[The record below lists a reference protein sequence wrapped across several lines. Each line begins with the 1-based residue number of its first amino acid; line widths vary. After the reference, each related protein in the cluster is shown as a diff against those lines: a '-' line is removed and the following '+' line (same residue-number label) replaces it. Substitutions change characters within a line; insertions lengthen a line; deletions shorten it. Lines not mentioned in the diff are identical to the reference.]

1 MKNKR
6 LWAPWRSAYVTSIYK
21 KSKGCVF
28 CRIVKDKKDKKNYI
42 FRRDAHCFAVLN
54 IYPYNNGHVMV
65 IPRRHVNDLKKLTKS
80 EKEGLLVLLEHV
92 KDLLDRVLRPQGYN
106 IGINMGRVAGAGF
119 PGHFH
124 IHIVPR
130 WKGDANFMPVTAN
143 TKIVSQSMAE
153 LFERLI
159 HADKRRV

>member
-1 MKNKR
+1 
-6 LWAPWRSAYVTSIYK
+6 
-21 KSKGCVF
+21 
-28 CRIVKDKKDKKNYI
+28 
-42 FRRDAHCFAVLN
+42 
-54 IYPYNNGHVMV
+54 VMV